1 MAELRSFTNSL
12 RAIGCHVGLE
22 HVGLEFT
29 KIRELQ
35 DIGLHYLKIDGAII
49 RDIDSNTG
57 NQQFLSGLCKIGHSL
72 GMLMIAEGVNS
83 KAEKEKLEQLNIDG
97 LTGPG
102 I

>member
-1 MAELRSFTNSL
+1 L
-12 RAIGCHVGLE
+12 RAFGCRVGLE

-49 RDIDSNTG
+49 RDIDTNSG
-57 NQQFLSGLCKIGHSL
+57 NQNFLSGLCKIGHSL
-72 GMLMIAEGVNS
+72 GMQMIAEGVRS
-83 KAEKEKLEQLNIDG
+83 TAEKEKLIQLGVDG

-102 I
+102 V